1 MVRLAV
7 GMAVGL
13 LFGTVLSAHAVPR
26 AFYNVGDFLDATPS
40 NQITYVMGVYDALAF
55 VAGGTHQR
63 AVKDTVNCMNATGY
77 TAGPLAK
84 WAVRRLAM
92 ASQGR
97 SDSAVDS
104 LMVFTVHPCTD

>member
-1 MVRLAV
+1 MFRVAV
-7 GMAVGL
+7 GMAIGL
-13 LFGTVLSAHAVPR
+13 LFGTVISAHAARV
-26 AFYNVGDFLDATPS
+26 FYNVGDFLNATPPH
-40 NQITYVMGVYDALAF
+40 QIQYIMGVYDALAF
-55 VAGGTHQR
+55 VADRHNPQE
-63 AVKDTVNCMNATGY
+63 VKDTVDCMNATGY

-104 LMVFTVHPCTD
+104 LMVFRVHPCTD